1 MAKQLLQC
9 IEGTHDY
16 LDENGRR
23 FALVMEAAGEVF
35 ERYAFAKITTP
46 IFEPTELFARGIG
59 TTTDIVEKE
68 MYTFA
73 PGSDSLTLRPEGTAG
88 VIRAY
93 LQHNL
98 HKIGGLHKMWY
109 AGPMFRRERPQKG
122 RQRQFHQVG
131 VEAVGSSDP
140 LLDAEVISM
149 GLAVFRQ
156 LGINGVKTRLNSI
169 GCPNCRPAYRE
180 ALKAAV
186 EPLLPNLC
194 KSCQS
199 RYERNPLR
207 IVDCKA
213 CAALT
218 RELPAAYDYLC
229 PECAAHFTAVKD
241 ALTALGVEY
250 DIDKTLVRGLDYY
263 TKTVFEFTHS
273 GLGAQ
278 DALGGGGRYD
288 GLVRELGDVDM
299 PAVGF
304 AMGVERIMI
313 VLEGLGLTPAAPR
326 LAAFGVALGDAA
338 RARMLPLLASIRAA
352 GLRADMDFGARS
364 MKAQMRAANNR
375 GALAALILGDS
386 ELEKGV
392 IVVKDL
398 REGGTQKEVKLE
410 DVTGNL
416 CDLIIARPQ

>member
-1 MAKQLLQC
+1 M
-9 IEGTHDY
+9 
-16 LDENGRR
+16 
-23 FALVMEAAGEVF
+23 
-35 ERYAFAKITTP
+35 
-46 IFEPTELFARGIG
+46 
-59 TTTDIVEKE
+59 
-68 MYTFA
+68 
-73 PGSDSLTLRPEGTAG
+73 
-88 VIRAY
+88 
-93 LQHNL
+93 
-98 HKIGGLHKMWY
+98 
-109 AGPMFRRERPQKG
+109 
-122 RQRQFHQVG
+122 
-131 VEAVGSSDP
+131 
-140 LLDAEVISM
+140 
-149 GLAVFRQ
+149 
-156 LGINGVKTRLNSI
+156 
-169 GCPNCRPAYRE
+169 
-180 ALKAAV
+180 
-186 EPLLPNLC
+186 
-194 KSCQS
+194 
-199 RYERNPLR
+199 
-207 IVDCKA
+207 
-213 CAALT
+213 
-218 RELPAAYDYLC
+218 
-229 PECAAHFTAVKD
+229 
-241 ALTALGVEY
+241 TALGVEY